1 MPECTGVRV
10 SWRHI
15 SRSDCSQRLPGM
27 TKRTCEQIVA
37 GTPAQGRLIFEP
49 IPPATLQEIR
59 AAGADEAG
67 NRLAVQ
73 ADTAGGSPL
82 RCCLRESAPGE
93 RVLLIAYTPPGTRG
107 AYAERGPVFIH
118 AEPCSGYL
126 APDRYPPALSHRQQ
140 VVRAY
145 DQDGR
150 IAGGVLANDGEHA
163 MTVIRGLLA
172 RPDVPLVHLR
182 NVGYGCYNFAVRR
195 GWRSSPAPGQC

>member
-1 MPECTGVRV
+1 
-10 SWRHI
+10 
-15 SRSDCSQRLPGM
+15 M
-27 TKRTCEQIVA
+27 TKQTSEQIGA
-37 GTPAQGRLIFEP
+37 GTPAEGRLIFEA
-49 IPPATLQEIR
+49 IPPAKLQEIR

-93 RVLLIAYTPPGTRG
+93 RVLLIAYTPPGTHG

-118 AEPCSGYL
+118 AEPCNGYL
-126 APDRYPPALSHRQQ
+126 TPGRYPPALSHRPQ

-150 IAGGVLANDGEHA
+150 IADGVLVSDGEHA
-163 MTVIRGLLA
+163 ITVIRGLLA
-172 RPDVPLVHLR
+172 RPDVTLVHLR

-195 GWRSSPAPGQC
+195 G